1 MEKVLDANLASVNS
15 PINIWPIGMV
25 TPFSGDKGMITKLE
39 ADGWFPCDGKELA
52 QAAYPRLFQLLGY
65 NCGGAA
71 PNFRVPDL
79 RGVFLRGVDGEGAIS
94 RDPDAATR
102 KSHTSDALAPNQ
114 LLSRQDTEIKGH
126 GHVMPQ
132 GSQADAKAKARSPL
146 MMGEHEYQR
155 FDKAKAIDE
164 IVTTETGVAESRG
177 VNVSVN
183 YIIFA
188 GPAVKPAPISTL

>member
-1 MEKVLDANLASVNS
+1 MMEDLLRSVAA
-15 PINIWPIGMV
+15 PINIWPIGMI

-39 ADGWFPCDGKELA
+39 AEGWLPCDGKELA
-52 QAAYPRLFQLLGY
+52 QAAHPRLFQILGY
-65 NCGGAA
+65 KCGGAS
-71 PNFRVPDL
+71 PNFCVPDL

-114 LLSRQDTEIKGH
+114 VLSRQDTEVKSHAHI
-126 GHVMPQ
+126 MPQ
-132 GSQADAKAKARSPL
+132 GSQCEEKAHAFGNWMYGSH
-146 MMGEHEYQR
+146 GYQR
-155 FDKAKAIDE
+155 FDRATAVDE
-164 IVTTETGVAESRG
+164 LVTTETGAAESRG

-188 GPAVKPAPISTL
+188 GPAVKPASTQNL

>member
-1 MEKVLDANLASVNS
+1 MMEDLLRSVAT
-15 PINIWPIGMV
+15 PINIWPIGMI
-25 TPFSGDKGMITKLE
+25 TPFSGDDAAIAKLKDE
-39 ADGWFPCDGKELA
+39 GWFPCDGAELA
-52 QAAYPRLFQLLGY
+52 QTAHPRLFQILGY
-65 NCGGAA
+65 KCGGAS
-71 PNFRVPDL
+71 PNFCVPDL
-79 RGVFLRGVDGEGAIS
+79 RGVFIRGVDGEGAIS

-114 LLSRQDTEIKGH
+114 VLSRQDTEIKGH

-164 IVTTETGVAESRG
+164 IVTTETGFAESRG

-188 GPAVKPAPISTL
+188 GPAVKPAPISKL